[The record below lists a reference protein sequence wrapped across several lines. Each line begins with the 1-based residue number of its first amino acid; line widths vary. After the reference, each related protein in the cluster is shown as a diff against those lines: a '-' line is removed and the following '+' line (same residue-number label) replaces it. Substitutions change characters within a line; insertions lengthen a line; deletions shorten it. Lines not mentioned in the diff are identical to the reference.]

1 MDYSNE
7 FSRTPFNSN
16 ILSNGVTM
24 KKLLFV
30 LLTVLSFNAI
40 ADSEPIIEG
49 EVAKVQEFFQDP
61 EEYGKIESNKYF
73 IRICIEGIQYVSW
86 YSGNSS
92 WTPLVNKYGK
102 PLRCKIIEKK
112 TN

>member
-1 MDYSNE
+1 
-7 FSRTPFNSN
+7 
-16 ILSNGVTM
+16 M

-30 LLTVLSFNAI
+30 ILAALPVISIAGDDVITDNETAEVQSFY
-40 ADSEPIIEG
+40 
-49 EVAKVQEFFQDP
+49 QDP

-86 YSGNSS
+86 RDSRSS
-92 WTPLVNKYGK
+92 WRPLVNKYGK
-102 PLRCKIIEKK
+102 PLQCKIIENK

>member
-1 MDYSNE
+1 
-7 FSRTPFNSN
+7 
-16 ILSNGVTM
+16 M
-24 KKLLFV
+24 KKLLFAFLAV
-30 LLTVLSFNAI
+30 LPVISLASDDEPFI
-40 ADSEPIIEG
+40 ESEIS
-49 EVAKVQEFFQDP
+49 KVQTFYQDP

-86 YSGNSS
+86 YDGNSS

>member
-1 MDYSNE
+1 
-7 FSRTPFNSN
+7 
-16 ILSNGVTM
+16 M
-24 KKLLFV
+24 KKLLI
-30 LLTVLSFNAI
+30 VLSALLPLTAI
-40 ADSEPIIEG
+40 GEDSEPFIES
-49 EVAKVQEFFQDP
+49 EISKVQTFYQDP

-86 YSGNSS
+86 YDGNSS

>member
-1 MDYSNE
+1 
-7 FSRTPFNSN
+7 
-16 ILSNGVTM
+16 M

-30 LLTVLSFNAI
+30 VLAALPSISLANSDAI
-40 ADSEPIIEG
+40 VENEIAT
-49 EVAKVQEFFQDP
+49 VQEFFQDP

-112 TN
+112 PN

>member
-1 MDYSNE
+1 
-7 FSRTPFNSN
+7 
-16 ILSNGVTM
+16 M
-24 KKLLFV
+24 KKLLFAI
-30 LLTVLSFNAI
+30 LTTLPSISLANSDAI
-40 ADSEPIIEG
+40 VENEIAT
-49 EVAKVQEFFQDP
+49 VQEFFQDP

-92 WTPLVNKYGK
+92 WTSLVNKYGK

>member
-1 MDYSNE
+1 
-7 FSRTPFNSN
+7 
-16 ILSNGVTM
+16 M

-30 LLTVLSFNAI
+30 LSALLPLSAI
-40 ADSEPIIEG
+40 ADSEPIIENELS
-49 EVAKVQEFFQDP
+49 EVQTFYQDP

-86 YSGNSS
+86 YSGHSS

-102 PLRCKIIEKK
+102 PLRCKIIEEKS
-112 TN
+112 N

>member
-1 MDYSNE
+1 
-7 FSRTPFNSN
+7 
-16 ILSNGVTM
+16 M
-24 KKLLFV
+24 KKLLF
-30 LLTVLSFNAI
+30 AI
-40 ADSEPIIEG
+40 LAALPVISLASDDSIIESELS
-49 EVAKVQEFFQDP
+49 EVQSFYQDP

-86 YSGNSS
+86 YDGRSS

>member
-1 MDYSNE
+1 
-7 FSRTPFNSN
+7 
-16 ILSNGVTM
+16 M

-30 LLTVLSFNAI
+30 LSALLPLTAI
-40 ADSEPIIEG
+40 GEDSEPFIES
-49 EVAKVQEFFQDP
+49 EISKVQTFYQDP

-86 YSGNSS
+86 YSGYSS

-102 PLRCKIIEKK
+102 PLRCKIIEEKS
-112 TN
+112 N

>member
-1 MDYSNE
+1 MFVILTTLPSISLANSDAIVENE
-7 FSRTPFNSN
+7 
-16 ILSNGVTM
+16 
-24 KKLLFV
+24 
-30 LLTVLSFNAI
+30 I
-40 ADSEPIIEG
+40 AT
-49 EVAKVQEFFQDP
+49 VQEFFQDP

-86 YSGNSS
+86 YDGRSS
-92 WTPLVNKYGK
+92 WTSLVNKYGK

>member
-1 MDYSNE
+1 MWIPLE
-7 FSRTPFNSN
+7 WIT
-16 ILSNGVTM
+16 LM
-24 KKLLFV
+24 
-30 LLTVLSFNAI
+30 SFLVRHSI
-40 ADSEPIIEG
+40 
-49 EVAKVQEFFQDP
+49 QTFYQDP

-86 YSGNSS
+86 YDGNSS